1 MPDNPFRVSANS
13 ISLHIREPVKNQDG
27 TVKLGSLIS
36 KENLDLFLLKA
47 KESPDY
53 AKAKDKF
60 EFRVKQS
67 NGQVFLELKR
77 RSPGFFG
84 KLFAFV
90 GSGRRTAERNDAM
103 FALAKY
109 RNLGLSDVNR
119 LANSRTAY
127 AATTKADAR
136 RFQQELVASRDQAAL
151 ANSTANR
158 QLWNTFSIDEK
169 RQLLENAAKRHGMEF
184 FVREIDEP
192 TVLQKPMY
200 ALESVKD
207 RLLTNVEARELAANA
222 LDRFWAKGK
231 QKIDL
236 LKDMGL
242 IGATIEQQ
250 FNVEKDLLRAGPMDA
265 AYFEGARRDALMLA
279 KGLSSLASIPADAKE
294 ERYNAALSMMI
305 QLKDAAKGRGLNGLQ
320 EFGDLAPL
328 VAYIAKAD
336 PDSALQGVENLRE
349 TMNYLT
355 ALCTDIQVNDDSP
368 NYAEIAIPAAHT
380 RALLFCLEEL
390 L

>member
-77 RSPGFFG
+77 RSPGFFR

-90 GSGRRTAERNDAM
+90 GSGRRMAERNDAM

-127 AATTKADAR
+127 ASTTKSDAR
-136 RFQQELVASRDQAAL
+136 RFQQEIVESRDQAL
-151 ANSTANR
+151 VNSAANR
-158 QLWNTFSIDEK
+158 KIWSTFSQDDK

-184 FVREIDEP
+184 FVREIDES

-200 ALESVKD
+200 ALDAVED
-207 RLLTNVEARELAANA
+207 RRLTNAEARELAENA
-222 LDRFWAKGK
+222 LDRFWARGK

-250 FNVEKDLLRAGPMDA
+250 FKLEKELLRAGPMDA
-265 AYFEGARRDALMLA
+265 AYFEGAKNDALMLA
-279 KGLSSLASIPADAKE
+279 KGLRSLASIPAEATE
-294 ERYNAALSMMI
+294 ERYNTALSMMT

-336 PDSALQGVENLRE
+336 PDSVLQGVENLRE
-349 TMNYLT
+349 TLNYLT
-355 ALCTDIQVNDDSP
+355 QLCTDIQINDDSP
-368 NYAEIAIPAAHT
+368 NYTEIAIPAAHT
-380 RALLFCLEEL
+380 AALVACLEEL

>member
-1 MPDNPFRVSANS
+1 MTYSKRSRLQIHDVAIAVDESVVTPTELLRMPDNPFRVSANS

-158 QLWNTFSIDEK
+158 QLWNTFSI
-169 RQLLENAAKRHGMEF
+169 G
-184 FVREIDEP
+184 
-192 TVLQKPMY
+192 
-200 ALESVKD
+200 
-207 RLLTNVEARELAANA
+207 
-222 LDRFWAKGK
+222 
-231 QKIDL
+231 
-236 LKDMGL
+236 
-242 IGATIEQQ
+242 
-250 FNVEKDLLRAGPMDA
+250 
-265 AYFEGARRDALMLA
+265 
-279 KGLSSLASIPADAKE
+279 
-294 ERYNAALSMMI
+294 
-305 QLKDAAKGRGLNGLQ
+305 
-320 EFGDLAPL
+320 
-328 VAYIAKAD
+328 
-336 PDSALQGVENLRE
+336 
-349 TMNYLT
+349 
-355 ALCTDIQVNDDSP
+355 
-368 NYAEIAIPAAHT
+368 
-380 RALLFCLEEL
+380 
-390 L
+390 